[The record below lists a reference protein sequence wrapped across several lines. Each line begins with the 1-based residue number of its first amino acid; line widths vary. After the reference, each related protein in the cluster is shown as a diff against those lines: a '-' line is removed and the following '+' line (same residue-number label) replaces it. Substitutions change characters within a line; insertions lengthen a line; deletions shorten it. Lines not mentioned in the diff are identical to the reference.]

1 MVVIVIPS
9 LRLGGLKEFLSA
21 KFGKSDSFTF
31 LTIEDNAVK
40 EVKVI
45 QNPPMGEDGGFGI
58 RAAKIIKEHG
68 ANELI
73 VGIIGPNAF
82 HTLNSLNI
90 KIYESP
96 NESISIKELLAL
108 YLEEK
113 LQIIKS
119 SNK

>member
-1 MVVIVIPS
+1 MVVIAIPS

-58 RAAKIIKEHG
+58 VDQVHRDLSQSSLFDLEAHG
-68 ANELI
+68 LA
-73 VGIIGPNAF
+73 
-82 HTLNSLNI
+82 
-90 KIYESP
+90 ESQAP
-96 NESISIKELLAL
+96 ARKPD
-108 YLEEK
+108 
-113 LQIIKS
+113 
-119 SNK
+119 